1 MKKISQDPYLVASK
15 FCYGSDFSNRFFF
28 FFQKSPIQYIW
39 NKKDL
44 TWLCKIFVNGCVIH
58 VKSLEKHV
66 EPQRNKIDLTP
77 GQAGGN

>member
-1 MKKISQDPYLVASK
+1 MNSLTWDIGCPVWKIRPTISLLRRIQSIFGRYM
-15 FCYGSDFSNRFFF
+15 YREQTIIMERNRF
-28 FFQKSPIQYIW
+28 
-39 NKKDL
+39 
-44 TWLCKIFVNGCVIH
+44 FVNGCVIH